1 MENRMNRPI
10 ARVLVWSMLALA
22 ASLPAHAQNFPDR
35 PVHLIIPYGPGGI
48 VDFAGRVLAQKI
60 GDALGQ
66 TVVPEN
72 KPGAGGIVGVDYVA
86 HAAPDGYSMALMDP
100 GIVANPTLQKSM
112 PYDIFKDLLTLSVVS
127 SSPEVLVVAPQLG
140 IKTYAELVAYGKAN
154 PGKLNYASAGVGT
167 TPHLAAEMW
176 KLRTGIDAVH
186 VPYKGIGGSFTDMM
200 SNKVQMAFS
209 SIAGALPFT
218 SDNRI
223 VPLATTGTTRSA
235 VYPDLPT
242 VAEAGLPGY
251 SVDLWLSLYGTAG
264 TPPDVRAKLNSAI
277 NKALQDGELKTSFA
291 KFGLTPRGTSL
302 AEGAAFTKDEYLKWK
317 KVIEDGHITLD

>member
-1 MENRMNRPI
+1 
-10 ARVLVWSMLALA
+10 
-22 ASLPAHAQNFPDR
+22 
-35 PVHLIIPYGPGGI
+35 
-48 VDFAGRVLAQKI
+48 
-60 GDALGQ
+60 
-66 TVVPEN
+66 
-72 KPGAGGIVGVDYVA
+72 
-86 HAAPDGYSMALMDP
+86 
-100 GIVANPTLQKSM
+100 
-112 PYDIFKDLLTLSVVS
+112 
-127 SSPEVLVVAPQLG
+127 
-140 IKTYAELVAYGKAN
+140 
-154 PGKLNYASAGVGT
+154 
-167 TPHLAAEMW
+167 MW

-218 SDNRI
+218 GDNRI

-251 SVDLWLSLYGTAG
+251 SVDLWLALYGTAG
-264 TPPDVRAKLNSAI
+264 TPPAVRAKLNSAI

-291 KFGLTPRGTSL
+291 KFGLSPRGTSL